1 MSQINCSNN
10 SDAGMDGGS
19 ARNNNANESRKEKI
33 QRFWQKKHQA
43 RSLSKKVRYRCRQNL
58 AQ

>member
-1 MSQINCSNN
+1 MSALGCSNQ
-10 SDAGMDGGS
+10 SDAGMSSAAS
-19 ARNNNANESRKEKI
+19 ARLVPINETRKEKI

-58 AQ
+58 A